1 MKIYLLLTTLTC
13 TIFLAS
19 GCKKE
24 VKEEERPERFLRG
37 VLANQPF
44 EATTNITASR
54 VTPFLG
60 YTDPALRIIAEWP
73 PYLLTLF
80 ITHEEITAGDYP
92 FVADKQRSIRLLTGT
107 EVFFAGL
114 SAPPGVGQFVGS
126 GNISITSISADHV
139 KGNFNFT
146 AWDGQRL
153 NSITLTNGQ
162 FSIPR
167 E

>member
-1 MKIYLLLTTLTC
+1 MKISLLPTILTC
-13 TIFLAS
+13 TILLAL

-24 VKEEERPERFLRG
+24 VKEEERTERFLRG

-44 EATTNITASR
+44 EATTNITATR

-60 YTDPALRIIAEWP
+60 YTDPTLRIIAEWP

-80 ITHEEITAGDYP
+80 ITHEEITVGNYP
-92 FVADKQRSIRLLTGT
+92 FAADKQRSSRLLTGT
-107 EVFFAGL
+107 EAFFAGL
-114 SAPPGVGQFVGS
+114 STPPGVGQFVGS

-146 AWDGQRL
+146 AWDGQRI